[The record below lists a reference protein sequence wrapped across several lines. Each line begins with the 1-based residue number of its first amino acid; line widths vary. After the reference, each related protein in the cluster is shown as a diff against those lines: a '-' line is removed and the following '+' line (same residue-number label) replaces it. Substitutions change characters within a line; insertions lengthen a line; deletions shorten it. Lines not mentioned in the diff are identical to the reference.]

1 MLKIDELRDMTES
14 EIKQFFKEVIMDQ
27 TEEFDWEDFSIK
39 YNKIYANYDEEEEVG
54 IDENSI
60 ATDVAK
66 YLKDI
71 SSYRYFDQSC
81 ENYIDKIYI
90 EEGNLVIEDGS
101 AGDYILRDVNQIK
114 ELIDFLIYSVI
125 NLIDKLEDRNQA
137 LNSLFD

>member
-114 ELIDFLIYSVI
+114 ELIDFLIFSVI

>member
-101 AGDYILRDVNQIK
+101 AGDYILRDVNKIK
-114 ELIDFLIYSVI
+114 ELIDFLIFSVI
-125 NLIDKLEDRNQA
+125 NLIDKLEDRNQT

>member
-66 YLKDI
+66 YLKNI

-101 AGDYILRDVNQIK
+101 AGDYILRDVNKIK
-114 ELIDFLIYSVI
+114 ELIDFLIFSVI
-125 NLIDKLEDRNQA
+125 NLIEKLEDRNQT
-137 LNSLFD
+137 LKSLFD